1 MKILIVASADADR
14 STGVGGV
21 CLFLSEA
28 FNEIGHD
35 CGVVSNETLVGGLRG
50 IARQFVFALALVL
63 YRPAHHRDVLD
74 IGAGDGLYIAV
85 YQKLFR
91 PRSRPLLVAR
101 SHGLEHVIDDSN
113 RSEEKCGNL
122 KLSWKYPIYHGG
134 FRLWQVKQYLKR
146 ADMALFLNEYD
157 REYAIEKLGV
167 RPETAEIVDNGIPDV
182 FLGQAVSFEP
192 PADIKIAL
200 AGSFLQ
206 RKGIDYSV
214 PALNNLL
221 AKHDQLSVT
230 FFGTGVPADDVL
242 SRFDPAVA
250 GRVHVMPRY
259 EHENLPGLL
268 KGFHIL
274 LFPSLTEG
282 FGLAA
287 VEGMACGLAAV
298 VSRIPG
304 IADRLEDGVNA
315 IIIPAKDQVAIESA
329 IQRLIE
335 EPALLIKLR
344 KAGYDFAQGY
354 SWRRVAES
362 NLRLYE
368 KAIERNSRK
377 GQR

>member
-1 MKILIVASADADR
+1 VCWNLKREFDLAGHSTTTVFTEDILPSKSGVAKQL
-14 STGVGGV
+14 
-21 CLFLSEA
+21 LFSVFLPFMHSVIDYDI
-28 FNEIGHD
+28 FD
-35 CGVVSNETLVGGLRG
+35 VS
-50 IARQFVFALALVL
+50 
-63 YRPAHHRDVLD
+63 P
-74 IGAGDGLYIAV
+74 GDGIFV
-85 YQKLFR
+85 WFFR
-91 PRSRPLLVAR
+91 HMAMRGTPLLVAR
-101 SHGLEHVIDDSN
+101 SHGLEHVMHESYLAEAKAG
-113 RSEEKCGNL
+113 RL

-134 FRLWQVKQYLKR
+134 LRLWQVKQFLKR
-146 ADMALFLNEYD
+146 ADMALFLNAYD
-157 REYAIEKLGV
+157 RDYAIEKLGV
-167 RPETAEIVDNGIPDV
+167 RPEAAEIVDNGIPDV
-182 FLGQAVSFEP
+182 FLGQVVSFEP

-200 AGSFLQ
+200 VGSFLQ

-221 AKHDQLSVT
+221 AKHDRLLVT
-230 FFGTGVPADDVL
+230 FFGTGVPVDVVL

-250 GRVHVMPRY
+250 ERVHVMPRY
-259 EHENLPGLL
+259 EHEDLRHLL
-268 KGFHIL
+268 RGFHIL

-304 IADRLEDGVNA
+304 IAHRLEDGVNA
-315 IIIPAKDQVAIESA
+315 IIIPPKDQVAIESA

-335 EPALLIKLR
+335 DPTLLIKLR

-368 KAIERNSRK
+368 KAIERKSRK

>member
-1 MKILIVASADADR
+1 MAISNTSDPKTGTATVLINLKRCFAASGLDCTLIFKEDILPSVDGVLKELLFTILLPFTDR
-14 STGVGGV
+14 VMR
-21 CLFLSEA
+21 C
-28 FNEIGHD
+28 EI
-35 CGVVSNETLVGGLRG
+35 
-50 IARQFVFALALVL
+50 F
-63 YRPAHHRDVLD
+63 D
-74 IGAGDGLYIAV
+74 INPGDGIFVWFLRFV
-85 YQKLFR
+85 KMQR
-91 PRSRPLLVAR
+91 TPVLVAR
-101 SHGLEHVIDDSN
+101 SHGLEHVMHESYLAEAKAG
-113 RSEEKCGNL
+113 RL
-122 KLSWKYPIYHGG
+122 KLSWKYPLYHGG

-157 REYAIEKLGV
+157 REYAIEKFGV
-167 RPETAEIVDNGIPDV
+167 RPESAEIVDNGIPDV

-192 PADIKIAL
+192 TADIKIAL

-230 FFGTGVPADDVL
+230 FFGTGVPADGVL
-242 SRFDPAVA
+242 RRFYPAVA

-259 EHENLPGLL
+259 DHENLPGLL

-282 FGLAA
+282 FPLAPLEA
-287 VEGMACGLAAV
+287 MACGLAAV
-298 VSRIPG
+298 VSRIPWV
-304 IADRLEDGVNA
+304 ADRLEDGVNA

-335 EPALLIKLR
+335 DPALLIKLR

-368 KAIERNSRK
+368 KAIERKSRK